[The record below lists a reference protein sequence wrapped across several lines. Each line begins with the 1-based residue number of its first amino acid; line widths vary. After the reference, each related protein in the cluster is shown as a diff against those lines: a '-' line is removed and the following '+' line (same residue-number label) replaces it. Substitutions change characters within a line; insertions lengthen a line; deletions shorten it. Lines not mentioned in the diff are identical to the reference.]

1 MLLSDEEHKV
11 IESFGAWGKKK
22 LYGKEYYGT
31 IRSTFLIDP
40 HGNIVKEWKKVK
52 VKGHVEDVLEN
63 LIKIKSNK
71 GRCKKMEN
79 KKELV
84 LKAFEKAGKPLRP
97 GDIAKE
103 TGIDSKEVSKIIK
116 ELKKEGK
123 IDSPKR
129 CYYAPT
135 GK

>member
-1 MLLSDEEHKV
+1 LLLSDEEHKV

-40 HGNIVKEWKKVK
+40 HGHIVKEWKKVK

>member
-1 MLLSDEEHKV
+1 LLLSDEEHKV